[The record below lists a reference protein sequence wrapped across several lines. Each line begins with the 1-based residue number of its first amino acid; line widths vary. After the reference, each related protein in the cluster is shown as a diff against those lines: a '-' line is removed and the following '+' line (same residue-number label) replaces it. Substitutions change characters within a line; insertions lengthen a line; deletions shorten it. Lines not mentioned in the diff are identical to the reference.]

1 MRGVRFPDINVRF
14 SDDPLPTTSQQ
25 EKSSILHDKLYEVAN
40 LDIFVHEMCAK
51 LIIYNLSNIF
61 TSYLLYFF
69 RKTSRFE
76 KRSKTLLTAIVIG
89 YLPN

>member
-14 SDDPLPTTSQQ
+14 SDDPLPSTSQQ

-51 LIIYNLSNIF
+51 LLYIICLTYSHLI
-61 TSYLLYFF
+61 YFI
-69 RKTSRFE
+69 SSE
-76 KRSKTLLTAIVIG
+76 KHRSSKRHPKR
-89 YLPN
+89 Y